1 MWSTGSRVSQAHRTH
16 SQRWR
21 VGSAG
26 IAYRLECAAG
36 SVMRKGS
43 LPGEYRGGRKK
54 GAKNKN
60 GTAKANFLK
69 VFDDLGGTKFM
80 MAWAKENQ
88 TEFFKIYGRLIP
100 AQVDIEA
107 NVRNCD
113 VSDTPLSAQE
123 WQARFGTPTH

>member
-1 MWSTGSRVSQAHRTH
+1 
-16 SQRWR
+16 
-21 VGSAG
+21 
-26 IAYRLECAAG
+26 
-36 SVMRKGS
+36 MRKGA
-43 LPGEYRGGRKK
+43 LPGERRGGRQK

-80 MAWAKENQ
+80 MTWAKEHP

-107 NVRNCD
+107 NVRTCD
-113 VSDTPLSAQE
+113 VSDTPLTAQE
-123 WQARFGTPTH
+123 WQARFGSPAH